1 MHQKNTANAVFF
13 DAMRHK
19 LIIHFIISFLIIKFF
34 NIQKRRSTE
43 RRFRY
48 LITIIL
54 RLF

>member
-19 LIIHFIISFLIIKFF
+19 LIIVFIITSFLIITFF

-43 RRFRY
+43 RRFD
-48 LITIIL
+48 I
-54 RLF
+54 